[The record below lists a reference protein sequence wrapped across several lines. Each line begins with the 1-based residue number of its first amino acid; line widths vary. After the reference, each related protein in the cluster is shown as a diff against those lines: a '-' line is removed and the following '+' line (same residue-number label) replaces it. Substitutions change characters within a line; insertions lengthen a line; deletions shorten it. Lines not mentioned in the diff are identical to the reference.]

1 MDYVMTGKVYGRR
14 DKAVEP
20 KHYIRLKGSRVV
32 MISIKS
38 LLVDPVIRGVCYQ
51 VLYKYIP

>member
-1 MDYVMTGKVYGRR
+1 MTGKVYGRR